1 MEYRIEY
8 DENFGVCV
16 REREKKK
23 RERATQL
30 MSKCKCKERMIVT
43 KGIA

>member
-23 RERATQL
+23 RATQL